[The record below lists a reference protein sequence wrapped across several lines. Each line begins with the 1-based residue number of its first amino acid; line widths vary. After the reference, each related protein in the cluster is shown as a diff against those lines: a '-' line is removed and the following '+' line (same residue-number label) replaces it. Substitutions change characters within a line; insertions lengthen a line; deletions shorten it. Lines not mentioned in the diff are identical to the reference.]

1 MAAMTNALVA
11 FLALWGVCAAEDF
24 GPETCG
30 KDRTL
35 LANWFREHGSPSLL
49 LNPQPPLFRVLDP
62 NPYSDPSNP
71 PPRDTDASFC
81 GMKWS
86 DTEVD
91 TVSGKKKYHL
101 KNFASEAAARTANY
115 KITHKGHCGAC
126 STLQDLGVYMGQN
139 LTVPVRSCGSR
150 GFFSHSLERQC
161 LVDIGFTDECISI
174 WQPNMHNT
182 ANKCFW
188 VCMASWA
195 TGEAL
200 NKPDGS
206 LNDCIQCDE
215 DKSGPNF
222 KYFSGRTRRNS
233 GIPSAIQRPSEQ
245 NYPMQH
251 CYCPHTSTCKNT

>member
-1 MAAMTNALVA
+1 MYILYIAYIA
-11 FLALWGVCAAEDF
+11 
-24 GPETCG
+24 
-30 KDRTL
+30 RT
-35 LANWFREHGSPSLL
+35 ANF
-49 LNPQPPLFRVLDP
+49 VV
-62 NPYSDPSNP
+62 Y
-71 PPRDTDASFC
+71 SFC

-115 KITHKGHCGAC
+115 KITHNGHCGAC
-126 STLQDLGVYMGQN
+126 STLQVSHLTGMCANKKLDHYLYPQDLGVYMGQN

-188 VCMASWA
+188 VRVDLVWRVQIKR
-195 TGEAL
+195 L
-200 NKPDGS
+200 
-206 LNDCIQCDE
+206 I
-215 DKSGPNF
+215 
-222 KYFSGRTRRNS
+222 
-233 GIPSAIQRPSEQ
+233 
-245 NYPMQH
+245 
-251 CYCPHTSTCKNT
+251 